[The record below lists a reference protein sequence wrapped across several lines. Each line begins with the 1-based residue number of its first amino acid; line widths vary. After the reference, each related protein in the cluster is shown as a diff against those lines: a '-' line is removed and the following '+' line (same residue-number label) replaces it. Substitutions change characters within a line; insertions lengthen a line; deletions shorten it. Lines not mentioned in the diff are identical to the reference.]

1 MNAPLPEV
9 FSAELDQDD
18 VARLLGDVLGLT
30 VVLGVTLKHG
40 SRRYVP
46 DADPNTSEP
55 RALLSELLAKVRA
68 GEELPLGIQLRYQHG
83 GVTFYDTLMRRGE
96 GWRLTRIAPPHDQP
110 G

>member
-9 FSAELDQDD
+9 FAADLDAGD
-18 VARLLGDVLGLT
+18 VARLFGDVLGQT
-30 VVLGVTLKHG
+30 VVLGVTLKDG
-40 SRRYVP
+40 ARRYVP
-46 DADPNTSEP
+46 EASAAVDEP
-55 RALLSELLAKVRA
+55 TALLRELLLKVRA
-68 GEELPLGIQLRYQHG
+68 GEALPLGVQLRYQHG

>member
-9 FSAELDQDD
+9 FTAELDADD
-18 VARLLGDVLGLT
+18 VARLLGDVLGMT
-30 VVLGVTLKHG
+30 VVLGVTVKDG
-40 SRRYVP
+40 ARRYVP
-46 DADPNTSEP
+46 DANAGAEEP
-55 RALLSELLAKVRA
+55 TAVLRELLLKVRA
-68 GEELPLGIQLRYQHG
+68 GEALPLGVQLRYQHG